1 MAPSV
6 TKGRRLWRRAVWSG
20 RRHTPRLSNR
30 CPMPCQSGVTGRVAR
45 QTKTAR
51 QAGIEASSTVPHC
64 QGASAHPKAP
74 ARRRA
79 VVAGSRP
86 NVGSSSH
93 QSQTSPDTRPRLR
106 RRIAARS
113 GVPAPP
119 WMKTRIWRSL
129 VERATSRN
137 EGSRAARAIRH
148 RRRQLEASVLSRERD
163 LARQIDPDHRTG
175 HRRSRGVPHESD
187 HPQGPGRMLRS
198 SGRSRAHHD
207 ERHSESLRHH
217 PYGHPVTPVHH
228 PRTG

>member
-1 MAPSV
+1 MAAFLGQPACS
-6 TKGRRLWRRAVWSG
+6 
-20 RRHTPRLSNR
+20 
-30 CPMPCQSGVTGRVAR
+30 
-45 QTKTAR
+45 
-51 QAGIEASSTVPHC
+51 AGCCRWWGTMMSA
-64 QGASAHPKAP
+64 ASAGGDITTSPRRGCVATDP
-74 ARRRA
+74 AARRSRTHPSTRSTGMQP
-79 VVAGSRP
+79 AGL
-86 NVGSSSH
+86 GCA
-93 QSQTSPDTRPRLR
+93 
-106 RRIAARS
+106 AARWAALRS
-113 GVPAPP
+113 SRAHRVPAPP